1 MKYKKYDTVRTL
13 PKYDRN
19 ILETETKKTHIYT
32 IADSSG
38 LMQKFK
44 KKVAGLS

>member
-19 ILETETKKTHIYT
+19 ILETETKKTPHIYT
-32 IADSSG
+32 MADSSG

-44 KKVAGLS
+44 